1 MFHHRLSHRVDLT
14 VGFAAGSGCRAYEA
28 AGPLSFYTQALV
40 NNIDAHGHTKDVV
53 ELLVGVRADVAAAS
67 TAHVTQA
74 PCAYNAKGRRV
85 LLVSLVGTV
94 PLSVGVVGTVDDA
107 VRPLLRTLQSQVRSS
122 VVPPLHRALPCLS
135 CFITHPAFA

>member
-1 MFHHRLSHRVDLT
+1 

-40 NNIDAHGHTKDVV
+40 HNIDAHGHVKDVV
-53 ELLVGVRADVAAAS
+53 QLLEDVRVHVLQQLEGVRDYVAAAS

-74 PCAYNAKGRRV
+74 PCAYSAKGRRV
-85 LLVSLVGTV
+85 VLVSLVGSV
-94 PLSVGVVGTVDDA
+94 PWSVGGAGTVDDA

-122 VVPPLHRALPCLS
+122 VVPSLDWALP
-135 CFITHPAFA
+135 